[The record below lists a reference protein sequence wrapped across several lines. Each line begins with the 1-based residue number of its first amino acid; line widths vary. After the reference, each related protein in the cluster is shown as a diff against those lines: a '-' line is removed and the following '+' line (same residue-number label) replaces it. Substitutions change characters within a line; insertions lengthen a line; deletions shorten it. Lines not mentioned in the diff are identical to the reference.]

1 VQTLVNM
8 QRRNFGFDQSNLLL
22 FGLDATREGVQ
33 GQRLADFYRQA
44 LERIRALPGVQSA
57 TMLEYPPFSGV
68 SNNTT
73 IQIVGSK
80 RNFDNQVVR
89 FFTVA
94 PGFFDAMRIP
104 LLLGRGIAETD
115 TAASLK
121 IAVVNDLFVQTF
133 FDGKSP
139 IGQQIKGPSDV
150 ISFQI
155 VGVVKDVELT
165 DVHAGPMPKAYL
177 SYVQMPDMLT
187 SMYFEVRFA
196 GAATSV
202 LPEVRDVIRQM
213 DSRLPL
219 LHVRTQQEQTQAQFT
234 QEQLFARL
242 SSFFGLLAL
251 LLAMIGLYGTMAY
264 AVTRKT
270 REIGIRIA
278 LGARPA
284 DVLRM
289 VLGQGIKLSAIGI
302 SIGFLVA
309 LGVTRLV
316 RTLIFGVTATDPLTF
331 ASVALLLAVVALAAC
346 YIPARRAM
354 RVDPMIALRYE

>member
-1 VQTLVNM
+1 
-8 QRRNFGFDQSNLLL
+8 
-22 FGLDATREGVQ
+22 
-33 GQRLADFYRQA
+33 
-44 LERIRALPGVQSA
+44 
-57 TMLEYPPFSGV
+57 MLEYPPFSGV

-73 IQIVGSK
+73 IQIVGSH
-80 RNFDNQVVR
+80 RNFDDQVVR

-94 PGFFDAMRIP
+94 PGFFDSMRIP

-115 TAASLK
+115 TVASPK
-121 IAVVNDLFVQTF
+121 VAVVNDLFVRTF
-133 FDGKSP
+133 FDGHSP
-139 IGQQIKGPSDV
+139 IGQQIKGPTDV

-165 DVHAGPMPKAYL
+165 DVHADPMPKAYL
-177 SYVQMPDMLT
+177 SYLQMPDFLT
-187 SMYFEVRFA
+187 SMYFEVRSA
-196 GAATSV
+196 GAATNV
-202 LPEVRDVIRQM
+202 LPGVREVARRM

-219 LHVRTQQEQTQAQFT
+219 LNLRTQQEQTQAQFT
-234 QEQLFARL
+234 QEQMFARL

-278 LGARPA
+278 LGARSA

-289 VLGQGIKLSAIGI
+289 VLGQGIKLSVIGI
-302 SIGFLVA
+302 SIGFFVA

-316 RTLIFGVTATDPLTF
+316 RTLIFVVTATDPLTF
-331 ASVALLLAVVALAAC
+331 VAVAVLLAVVALAAC

-354 RVDPMIALRYE
+354 RVDPMVALRYE